1 MSGLKS
7 RRKGAIGERA
17 IKHFL
22 QERGFACEKISGM
35 YKAGP
40 DLSVPILGRDRD
52 VEVKVR
58 AGGFKEL
65 YRWLIDRDILII
77 RADRQKP
84 LVVIPL
90 ELAAEIAAKAEGNR

>member
-17 IKHFL
+17 IKRFL
-22 QERGFACEKISGM
+22 QDAGFACEKTSAM
-35 YKAGP
+35 YKPGP

-58 AGGFKEL
+58 SGGFKEL
-65 YRWLIDRDILII
+65 YKWLIERDILII

-84 LVVIPL
+84 LVVLSL
-90 ELAAEIAAKAEGNR
+90 EFAAEIAAKAEGNR